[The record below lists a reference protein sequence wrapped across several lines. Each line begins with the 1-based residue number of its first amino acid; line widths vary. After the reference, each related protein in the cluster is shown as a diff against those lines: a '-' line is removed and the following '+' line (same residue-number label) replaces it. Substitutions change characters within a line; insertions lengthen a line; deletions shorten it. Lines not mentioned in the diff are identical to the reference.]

1 MQENLATTPGSISA
15 ASAPRPMMTRTAGAA
30 TATWPVSTAIA
41 ATLLLTM
48 LPVTMLVPVL
58 KELVADRFG
67 ASSFW
72 THAFMSVN
80 MIGAIIAAPFGGI
93 LADRVRKRKLVLIT
107 ALVADAALL
116 SSMIWAPSLPMLLTI
131 RFLEGSAHILAL
143 TAAMAIAADWA
154 TDRTRGRMMGVVG
167 SSMMLGTAIGA
178 PLGGHLGQTGPLWV
192 LKLGACVALTAAV
205 FAYFAVPEA
214 PHRKRADRKCG
225 ALKLVRRGRSLLV
238 PYAYAF
244 IDRFCVGLIVSTF
257 VLYLADHFAMSP
269 AERGGL
275 LAMFLLPFA
284 LLCYPI
290 GRLTD
295 RVGRTLPMCLGS
307 IGFGVVYA
315 LYGVFPASALPTVMV
330 LSGILSAIMFA
341 PNLAMCADLAS
352 SDERAT
358 AYAGFNVAGSLG
370 FICGPLA
377 GGLMLQLLS
386 ARLDELSAY
395 QCAFVVGGLSEVLC
409 AVVTLPF
416 LIKLRR
422 TGQTT

>member
-1 MQENLATTPGSISA
+1 MRESLATTSSSISVGGA
-15 ASAPRPMMTRTAGAA
+15 AVLSTQPATNTRTAMWSVSAA
-30 TATWPVSTAIA
+30 LAG
-41 ATLLLTM
+41 TLLLTM

-58 KELVADRFG
+58 KELVADRFD

-72 THAFMSVN
+72 THTFMSIN

-93 LADRVRKRKLVLIT
+93 LADRVNRRKHV
-107 ALVADAALL
+107 LVAALLVDAALIGA
-116 SSMIWAPSLPMLLTI
+116 MVWAPSLPMLLTI
-131 RFLEGSAHILAL
+131 RFFEGSAHILAL
-143 TAAMAIAADWA
+143 IAVMAIAADWA
-154 TDRTRGRMMGVVG
+154 TDGRRGRMMGVVG

-178 PLGGHLGQTGPLWV
+178 PIGGRLGQVGPLRV
-192 LKLGACVALTAAV
+192 LELGVGVALAAAV
-205 FAYFAVPEA
+205 FAYFVVPEA
-214 PHRKRADRKCG
+214 PHRKRADRTG
-225 ALKLVRRGRSLLV
+225 GFFRLVLRRRSLLI

-269 AERGGL
+269 AERGSL

-295 RVGRTLPMCLGS
+295 RFGRALPMCLGS

-330 LSGILSAIMFA
+330 LSGVLSAIMFA
-341 PNLAMCADLAS
+341 PNLAMCTDLAPP
-352 SDERAT
+352 DERAT

-377 GGLMLQLLS
+377 GGIMLQILS
-386 ARLDELSAY
+386 TRLDELTAY
-395 QCAFVVGGLSEVLC
+395 QCAFLVGGLAEVVC

-416 LIKLRR
+416 LLRLRR